1 MQYIL
6 NRFSFLLLIIFQ
18 VSSANCQNII
28 KGKVIDSGSG
38 EPLAFANIIFNNDQF
53 MGARTDIDGKFSFIA
68 ETEIKSLVCSYIGYE
83 KKSMIVDRALTTDA
97 GIIIEL
103 NPLTNEL
110 REVIVRPGEN
120 PANLIIRKVIQNKEI
135 NDPEKI
141 SSFSYTSYNKTIYDF
156 LFSDEKKRD
165 SMMMA
170 KKLSGGHLL
179 VMESATERR
188 FVRPDLDEETVT
200 GTRVSGFKKPS
211 FVSLAT
217 DLQPFSFYGDNIK
230 LFDIDYLNPV
240 SRRSPENYSFNIVDT
255 LFQDNDTTFIIS
267 FAPLKGRNFDGLTG
281 VLYINTNKYAIQNVI
296 ATPSVKGFIDLKIQQ
311 QYTFLNGRYWFPEQ
325 LNYVLS
331 LRNYPGRG
339 VGIVV
344 NGRSYIDNVLLEVQ
358 IARNSFSSQS
368 VRIDD
373 LATTRDSVFWE
384 TKRKEVLTERERT
397 TYRVIDS
404 IGEKM
409 KFGPILHVL
418 EKAYK
423 NRLPVKFLDIDLA
436 RTFIYNRYEGFRPGL
451 GLYTNEK
458 ISDWLTLGG
467 FFGYGLKDK
476 SWKYGGEILFEI
488 SEKHDFSIGL
498 KYQYDLVPAGRYG
511 TVPTGQN
518 FLSLKNYSL
527 NLFDGVIEKSV
538 NAGFRALRYT
548 TWNISLSSN
557 LISPQYTSGFVQSSG
572 NSPNYLTSELAVNM
586 RFAWKEKIVSSLN
599 QKIPMGTK
607 FPVVDLSW
615 RRGISGLWHSDLE
628 YNKLEAA
635 VAQSVQIRKAGTIR
649 YRLEGGFT
657 DRNLPAGQLF
667 TGEGSYDK
675 KMPYNIVN
683 TFQTMAPYEFLSDTY
698 ANLFLSHNFGSLLFK
713 AGKFAP
719 SVTIHNNAGWGDLRN
734 SYTGTLT
741 GFKTKEKF
749 YFESGLQLDNILK
762 INYLNIGYI
771 GFGTA
776 VYCRYGYYSYSDF
789 KDNLALKFTMTYTIK

>member
-6 NRFSFLLLIIFQ
+6 NRFLFLLLIIFQ
-18 VSSANCQNII
+18 VASANCQNII
-28 KGKVIDSGSG
+28 KGTVTDSGSG

-53 MGARTDIDGKFSFIA
+53 MGARTDIDGRFSFSA
-68 ETEIKSLVCSYIGYE
+68 ETEIKSLVCTYIGYE
-83 KKSMIVDRALTTDA
+83 KKSLFFEKSLNADA
-97 GIIIEL
+97 GILIEL
-103 NPLTNEL
+103 DPLTNEL

-165 SMMMA
+165 SLLIA

-179 VMESATERR
+179 VMESTTERR

-200 GTRVSGFKKPS
+200 GTKVSGFKKPS

-230 LFDIDYLNPV
+230 LFDINYLNPV
-240 SRRSPENYSFNIVDT
+240 SRRSPDNYSFTIADT

-267 FAPLKGRNFDGLTG
+267 FTPIKGRNFDGLTG

-331 LRNYPGRG
+331 LRDYPGRG
-339 VGIVV
+339 VGIIA
-344 NGRSYIDNVLLEVQ
+344 NGRSYIDNIALEIP
-358 IARNSFSSQS
+358 IARNSFSTQT
-368 VRIDD
+368 VRIDK
-373 LATTRDSVFWE
+373 LATVRDSVFWNSN
-384 TKRKEVLTERERT
+384 RREVLTDRERT

-404 IGEKM
+404 IGEKR
-409 KFGPILHVL
+409 KFGTILL
-418 EKAYK
+418 IMEKAYQ
-423 NRLPVKFLDIDLA
+423 NRLPVKFLDIDLS

-458 ISDWLTLGG
+458 ISDWVTLGG
-467 FFGYGLKDK
+467 FIGYGLNDK
-476 SWKYGGEILFEI
+476 SWKYGGEMLFNI
-488 SEKHDFSIGL
+488 SEKHDISFGL
-498 KYQYDLVPAGRYG
+498 KYQYDLVAAGRYG
-511 TVPTGQN
+511 TLPLEQN
-518 FLSLKNYSL
+518 FLSLRNYSL
-527 NLFDGVIEKSV
+527 NLFDGIIEKSV

-548 TWNISLSSN
+548 TWNISLASK
-557 LISPQYTSGFVQSSG
+557 LISPQYTNGFVQSSG
-572 NSPNYLTSELAVNM
+572 NSQSYLTSELAVNM

-599 QKIPMGTK
+599 QKIAMGTK
-607 FPVVDLSW
+607 FPVVALTW
-615 RRGISGLWHSDLE
+615 KRGINGLWHSDLE

-635 VAQSVQIRKAGTIR
+635 VFQAIPIRKAGTTR
-649 YRLEGGFT
+649 YRLEGGFA
-657 DRNLPAGQLF
+657 DRSLPAGQLF

-675 KMPYNIVN
+675 KLPYNIVN

-698 ANLFLSHNFGSLLFK
+698 ANLFLSHNFGSLLFRT
-713 AGKFAP
+713 GKFAP
-719 SVTIHNNAGWGDLRN
+719 SVTIHNNAGWGDIRN

-741 GFKTKEKF
+741 GFKTKENF
-749 YFESGLQLDNILK
+749 YLESGLQLDNILK

-776 VYCRYGYYSYSDF
+776 VYYRYGYYSYSDF